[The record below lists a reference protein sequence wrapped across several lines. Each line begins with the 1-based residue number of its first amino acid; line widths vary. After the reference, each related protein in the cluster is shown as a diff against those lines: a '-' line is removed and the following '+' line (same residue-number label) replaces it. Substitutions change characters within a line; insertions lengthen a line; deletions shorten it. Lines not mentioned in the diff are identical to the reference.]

1 MKMKQ
6 ITRISPCIFT
16 KYDDK
21 NNPLYGYKEEIIVGA
36 DALRFRNGEGENAV
50 CMGKNTT
57 ATKECSF
64 AAGENSNAIGSCSF
78 ALGKNATANEPYS
91 FALGYKATAND
102 VCSFALGYN
111 ATANEAYS
119 FALGY
124 NVETHNNFSFACGR
138 YNNPLDRAIFMVG
151 CGTASK
157 KNNAITVYDNCT
169 VNDISYS
176 IGDTVINGVTA
187 YANGKVKMPGITAN
201 ADGTVDIPKLSQ
213 LSNYATKS
221 EVNTITEAH
230 NNLSQQYTGYVNS
243 NNQVVSKICTTG
255 NGNNGA
261 IKKYAKGMHDADGDS
276 FDSMI
281 HIIAELFKAIGD
293 GIRSGYG
300 IHEQWTDHLRNTLD
314 NGAQNL
320 ENELKKYLRD
330 IDNTIVTL
338 TGDLKDF

>member
-1 MKMKQ
+1 MRQ
-6 ITRISPCIFT
+6 ITRISPCVFT
-16 KYDDK
+16 KYDK
-21 NNPLYGYKEEIIVGA
+21 HNNPQYGYNEEIIVGA
-36 DALRFRNGEGENAV
+36 DATRFKNGEGKAAV
-50 CMGKNTT
+50 CIGGNNT

-64 AAGENSNAIGSCSF
+64 AAGENSYAIGYCSF
-78 ALGKNATANEPYS
+78 ALGKNTTATAECS
-91 FALGYKATAND
+91 FAAGENSNALGY
-102 VCSFALGYN
+102 CSFALGYN
-111 ATANEAYS
+111 I
-119 FALGY
+119 
-124 NVETHNNFSFACGR
+124 ETHNNYSFACGR
-138 YNNPLDRAIFMVG
+138 YNNPLDGAIFTVG
-151 CGTASK
+151 CGSASK
-157 KNNAITVYDNCT
+157 KNNAITVYDKCT
-169 VNDISYS
+169 INDISYS
-176 IGDTVINGVTA
+176 TGDTVINGVTA
-187 YANGKVKMPGITAN
+187 YASGKVEMPGITAN

-221 EVNTITEAH
+221 EVNTIAEAH

-281 HIIAELFKAIGD
+281 HIIAGLFKAIGD

-314 NGAQNL
+314 NGAQSL

>member
-1 MKMKQ
+1 MRQ
-6 ITRISPCIFT
+6 ITRISPCVFT

-21 NNPLYGYKEEIIVGA
+21 NNPLYGYNEEIIVGA

-50 CMGKNTT
+50 CLGKNTT
-57 ATKECSF
+57 AIKECSF
-64 AAGENSNAIGSCSF
+64 AAGENSYAIGYC
-78 ALGKNATANEPYS
+78 
-91 FALGYKATAND
+91 
-102 VCSFALGYN
+102 
-111 ATANEAYS
+111 S

-124 NVETHNNFSFACGR
+124 NVETPNNYSFACGH
-138 YNNPLDRAIFMVG
+138 YNNPLDGAIFMVG
-151 CGTASK
+151 CGSASK

-187 YANGKVKMPGITAN
+187 YASGKVEMPGITAN
-201 ADGTVDIPKLSQ
+201 VDGTVDIPKLSQ
-213 LSNYATKS
+213 LSNYATKD
-221 EVNTITEAH
+221 EVKTITRDH
-230 NNLSQQYTGYVNS
+230 NNLSQQYTNYVSS
-243 NNQVVSKICTTG
+243 NDQAISKICTTG
-255 NGNNGA
+255 NGNNVA

-281 HIIAELFKAIGD
+281 HIIAGLFKAIGD

-330 IDNTIVTL
+330 IDNTMVTL

>member
-1 MKMKQ
+1 MRQ
-6 ITRISPCIFT
+6 ITRISPCVLT
-16 KYDDK
+16 GEYDAQ
-21 NNPLYGYKEEIIVGA
+21 NNPLYGYSEEIIVGA

-50 CMGKNTT
+50 CLGKNTT
-57 ATKECSF
+57 AIKECSF
-64 AAGENSNAIGSCSF
+64 AAGANSSANGYCSF
-78 ALGKNATANEPYS
+78 ALGYNATANEPYS

-111 ATANEAYS
+111 ATANESYS

-124 NVETHNNFSFACGR
+124 NVETHSNFSFACGR

-187 YANGKVKMPGITAN
+187 YASGKVEMPGITAN
-201 ADGTVDIPKLSQ
+201 IDGTVDIPKLSQ
-213 LSNYATKS
+213 LSNYATKD
-221 EVNTITEAH
+221 EVNTIVEA
-230 NNLSQQYTGYVNS
+230 NKNLSQQYASYVNS
-243 NNQVVSKICTTG
+243 NNQAVSKICTTG

-261 IKKYAKGMHDADGDS
+261 IKKYAEGMHNADGDS
-276 FDSMI
+276 LDSMV
-281 HIIAELFKAIGD
+281 HIIAGLFKAIGD

-300 IHEQWTDHLRNTLD
+300 IHEQWTDSLRNTLD
-314 NGAQNL
+314 NGAQSL

-330 IDNTIVTL
+330 IDNTMVTL

>member
-1 MKMKQ
+1 MRQ
-6 ITRISPCIFT
+6 ITRISPCVFT
-16 KYDDK
+16 KYDAQ
-21 NNPLYGYKEEIIVGA
+21 NNPQYGYNEEIIVGA
-36 DALRFRNGEGENAV
+36 DALRFRNGEGEYAV
-50 CMGKNTT
+50 CIGKNTT

-64 AAGENSNAIGSCSF
+64 AAGENSYAIG
-78 ALGKNATANEPYS
+78 Y
-91 FALGYKATAND
+91 
-102 VCSFALGYN
+102 CSFALGYN
-111 ATANEAYS
+111 IEI
-119 FALGY
+119 
-124 NVETHNNFSFACGR
+124 HNNYSFACGR
-138 YNNPLDRAIFMVG
+138 YNNPLDGAIFTVG
-151 CGTASK
+151 CGTPDK

-187 YANGKVKMPGITAN
+187 YASGKVEMPGITAN
-201 ADGTVDIPKLSQ
+201 VDGTVDIPKLSQ

-221 EVNTITEAH
+221 EVNTIAEAH
-230 NNLSQQYTGYVNS
+230 NSLSQQYTGYVNS

-261 IKKYAKGMHDADGDS
+261 IKKYAKGIHDADGDS

-281 HIIAELFKAIGD
+281 HIIAGLFKAIGD

-330 IDNTIVTL
+330 IDNTMVTL

>member
-1 MKMKQ
+1 MRQ
-6 ITRISPCIFT
+6 ITRISPCILT
-16 KYDDK
+16 GEYDAQ
-21 NNPLYGYKEEIIVGA
+21 NNPLYGYNEEIIVGA
-36 DALRFRNGEGENAV
+36 DATRFRNGEGENAV

-57 ATKECSF
+57 ATKGCSFAAGEDSYAIGYCSFALGKNTTANDECSFALGKNTTAITKCSF
-64 AAGENSNAIGSCSF
+64 AAGENSNAIGYC
-78 ALGKNATANEPYS
+78 
-91 FALGYKATAND
+91 
-102 VCSFALGYN
+102 
-111 ATANEAYS
+111 S

-124 NVETHNNFSFACGR
+124 NVETPNNYSFACGH
-138 YNNPLDRAIFMVG
+138 YNNPLDGAIFMVG
-151 CGTASK
+151 CGSASK
-157 KNNAITVYDNCT
+157 KNNAITVYDKCT

-187 YANGKVKMPGITAN
+187 YASGKVEMPGITAN
-201 ADGTVDIPKLSQ
+201 VDGTVSIPKLNQ

-281 HIIAELFKAIGD
+281 HIIAGLFKAIGD